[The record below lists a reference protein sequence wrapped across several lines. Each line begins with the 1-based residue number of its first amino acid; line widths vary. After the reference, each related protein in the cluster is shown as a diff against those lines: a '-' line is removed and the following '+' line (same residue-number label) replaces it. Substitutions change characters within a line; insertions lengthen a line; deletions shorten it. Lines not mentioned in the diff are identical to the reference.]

1 MKNTELEKLINLKL
15 ESSKFSD
22 FAPNGLQVEGR
33 EEIRRIV
40 TGVTAC
46 QALLDKAVT
55 LQADA
60 IIVHHGYFWKNEAVE
75 IKNMKRQRL
84 KTLLMNDIN
93 LFGWHLPLDAHPELG
108 NNAQLAASIGLTIT
122 GYIEPL
128 LPIGQLQQSITPQ
141 QLTER
146 LTQKLG
152 RAPLHCMA
160 NNLASIKNIAICT
173 GGGQSYIDAAADAGV
188 DAFISGE
195 ISERTP
201 HVASERN
208 LHYFAAGHHA
218 TEKGGVQ
225 ALGQWLIQQYD
236 LDVIFVDIDNLA

>member
-1 MKNTELEKLINLKL
+1 MKNIELEKLVNLKL
-15 ESSKFSD
+15 EASKFKD
-22 FAPNGLQVEGR
+22 YAPNGLQVEGR
-33 EEIRRIV
+33 AEIKRII

-46 QALLDKAVT
+46 QALLDEAVRR
-55 LQADA
+55 QADA

-108 NNAQLAASIGLTIT
+108 NNAQLAANIGLNLTD
-122 GYIEPL
+122 YLDPL
-128 LPIGQLQQSITPQ
+128 LPMGKLPQPITPK

-146 LTQKLG
+146 LARALG
-152 RAPLHCMA
+152 RTPLHVAA
-160 NNLASIKNIAICT
+160 NNLAAIETIAICT
-173 GGGQSYIDAAADAGV
+173 GGGQSYIDLAADAGV

-195 ISERTP
+195 ISERTT
-201 HVASERN
+201 HVAREREV
-208 LHYFAAGHHA
+208 HYFSAGHHA

-225 ALGQWLIQQYD
+225 ALGKLLQQQYE
-236 LDVIFVDIDNLA
+236 LEVTFIDIENPV